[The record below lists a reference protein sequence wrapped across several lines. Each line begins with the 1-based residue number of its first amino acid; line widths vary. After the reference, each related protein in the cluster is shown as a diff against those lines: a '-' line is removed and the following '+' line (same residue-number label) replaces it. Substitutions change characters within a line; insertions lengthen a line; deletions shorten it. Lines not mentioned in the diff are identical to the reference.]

1 MWLIQKHQTNTSKQL
16 THWQEGVSTFQQY
29 GYAFFQKSHFIHGC
43 EGKKFDEWL
52 ICNALFSFS
61 QGDGPSWSFISNAWR
76 LFARWSFICLE
87 VIPRLSYI
95 CLPSVRRIWFSY
107 VCEEDPWSLYRQ
119 DRPVMLMFCKRDPLW
134 RCSMG
139 QVFIYYS
146 PRGGLYP
153 VMLTAADPCAIRV
166 ARDISICFWNTIAQ
180 SPLTSLSYL
189 TSCLGLIAQR
199 SHSRCLDNKPKFIK
213 PLLCWIHCASRR
225 SAYLYSTH

>member
-153 VMLTAADPCAIRV
+153 VMLTAADPCAIRC
-166 ARDISICFWNTIAQ
+166 AWYLYMFLKYYCSKPAHF
-180 SPLTSLSYL
+180 PLVPNLLSW
-189 TSCLGLIAQR
+189 LIAQR

-213 PLLCWIHCASRR
+213 PLLCWIHYASRR
-225 SAYLYSTH
+225 SAYLYSTY